1 VVEARKT
8 VTVLFADVSGST
20 ALGERLDPEALR
32 RVMERYFS
40 EARTALERHGGTV
53 EKFIGDAVMA
63 VFGIPAAHEDDAL
76 RAVRAARE
84 MQEAMARLN
93 ADLQRERG
101 VTLRVRTGINTG
113 EAVVG
118 DPSGGQFYAT
128 GDAVNVAARLEQAA
142 SADEILLGEETYR
155 LVRDAV
161 TAEAVGE
168 LALKGK
174 AEGLA
179 AYRLFD
185 VVEAA
190 PAFSRRLDT
199 PFVGRRS
206 ELARLIESLDDAVAR
221 HEPTLVT
228 VLGPAGIGKTRLA
241 GELVAAVGER
251 TTVLQ
256 GRCLAY
262 GEGITFLPLEEILRS
277 LAERPAG
284 APDPEQAQSPEE
296 IFWAYRKLFEALARE
311 RPLLLVLED
320 IHWAEPTLLDLV
332 EHVIEWTADSQ
343 MLIVC
348 LARPELL
355 DGRPG
360 WSGERIDLEPLGGE
374 EADALLTA
382 LGQPLAPAQRI
393 RIAETAEG
401 NPLFLEQLRALAAE
415 QDGDDATLPPTIQ
428 ALLVARLDRLEPE
441 ERSILEAASIV
452 GKEFWR
458 GALIHLSPGEKEVS
472 ALLQR
477 LVRRRLIRPERS
489 SFPGEDAFRFGHIL
503 IRDAAYSGIPKGTRA
518 NLHERF
524 ADWLESSASPYEE
537 IVGYHLEQAFRYRL
551 ELGPIDDETEQL
563 ALRAGLT
570 LATAGQRALHREDS
584 GAAANLLERAATLLP
599 PGRLERLDT
608 LLALGSV
615 LTTAGQ
621 PEKAGTTLDEAI
633 EAARRLGDR
642 RREWRGRLERSFVR
656 AHLDPTSSATTNQDV
671 LREAKLATSA
681 LEQLGDE
688 EGLARAWRAQ
698 AQALYWMG
706 DSLGAI
712 AAAERA
718 LELAERVGAARER
731 VMAIGVETAS
741 LVDGPTPAPA
751 AIARCEEILAS
762 GELGVET
769 VAQVKR
775 KLSMLYV
782 MRGEIDEARR
792 LIDEALETYEELGL
806 PLPLGSALGQESAAV
821 HWAGDDLAA
830 AESDLRRA
838 VELFS
843 TMDEKSVLS
852 TLTARLAEIL
862 IRQEKDESEAE
873 DLLRVSEEMAGK
885 DDWVTHLA
893 VKEARALLL
902 SRRGE
907 FNAAALL
914 AREALVLADDTDDL
928 QASAWQRVGL
938 AEIVARAGRSDE
950 AELLLAEAIEL
961 FDAKGHVFGVEEA
974 RETLPKLREPA
985 ANERARPS

>member
-1 VVEARKT
+1 MAEARKT
-8 VTVLFADVSGST
+8 VTVVFADVSGST

-32 RVMERYFS
+32 HVMERYFS
-40 EARTALERHGGTV
+40 EAQTALERHGGTV

-76 RAVRAARE
+76 RAVRAAHE
-84 MQEAMARLN
+84 MQEALARLN
-93 ADLQRERG
+93 ADLERERG
-101 VTLRVRTGINTG
+101 LTLGVCTGINTG

-118 DPSGGQFYAT
+118 DPSSGQFYAT

-168 LALKGK
+168 LTLKGK

-179 AYRLFD
+179 AYRLLD
-185 VVEAA
+185 VLEPA
-190 PAFSRRLDT
+190 PAFSRRFET

-206 ELARLIESLDDAVAR
+206 ELARLVESFDRAVAG

-241 GELVAAVGER
+241 GELVAAVDER
-251 TTVLQ
+251 ATVLRGQ
-256 GRCLAY
+256 CLSY
-262 GEGITFLPLEEILRS
+262 GDGITFWPLEEILRS
-277 LAERPAG
+277 LGERPAG
-284 APDPEQAQSPEE
+284 APDPDQAQSPEE

-332 EHVIEWTADSQ
+332 EHVVEWTADSQ
-343 MLIVC
+343 MIIVC

-360 WSGERIDLEPLGGE
+360 WPGERIELEPLREE
-374 EADALLTA
+374 EAEALLTA
-382 LGQPLAPAQRI
+382 LGRPLAPAHRH

-415 QDGDDATLPPTIQ
+415 RDGDDATLPPTIQ
-428 ALLVARLDRLEPE
+428 ALLAARLDRLEPA

-458 GALIHLSPGEKEVS
+458 GALLHLSPGEEVS

-489 SFPGEDAFRFGHIL
+489 SLPGEDAFRFGHIL
-503 IRDAAYSGIPKGTRA
+503 IRDAAYGGIPKGDRA

-537 IVGYHLEQAFRYRL
+537 IVGYHLERAFRYRL
-551 ELGPIDDETEQL
+551 ELGPMDDETEQL

-570 LATAGQRALHREDS
+570 LAVAGQRALHRDDS
-584 GAAANLLERAATLLP
+584 AAAANLLDRAATLLP
-599 PGRLERLDT
+599 RSRPERLDT
-608 LLALGSV
+608 LLGLGSV
-615 LTTAGQ
+615 LTPAGQ
-621 PEKAGTTLDEAI
+621 AEKAGTTLDEAI
-633 EAARRLGDR
+633 EAARALGDR
-642 RREWRGRLERSFVR
+642 GREWRGRLERSFLR
-656 AHLDPTSSATTNQDV
+656 AHLDPTSSATTYQDI
-671 LREAKLATSA
+671 LREARLATSA

-698 AQALYWMG
+698 AQALFWMG
-706 DSLGAI
+706 DRLGAI

-718 LELAERVGAARER
+718 VELAERVGASKER
-731 VMAIGVETAS
+731 VEAIGLEVAS
-741 LVDGPTPAPA
+741 LVDGPTPASV
-751 AIARCEEILAS
+751 AIKRCEQILAS
-762 GELGVET
+762 GELGV
-769 VAQVKR
+769 AAAAHVKS
-775 KLSMLYV
+775 KLSTLYA

-792 LIDEALETYEELGL
+792 LIDEAIETYEELGL
-806 PLPLGSALGQESAAV
+806 PIPLAAALGFESAIV
-821 HWAGDDLAA
+821 HWAADDLAA

-838 VELFS
+838 IELFS
-843 TMDEKSVLS
+843 SMDEKSVLS
-852 TLTARLAEIL
+852 TLTARLADTL
-862 IRQEKDESEAE
+862 IRREKDEREAE
-873 DLLRVSEEMAGK
+873 TLLRVSEEMAGK

-907 FNAAALL
+907 FDAAASL
-914 AREALVLADDTDDL
+914 AREALALADETDDL
-928 QASAWQRVGL
+928 EASAWLRVGL
-938 AEIVARAGRSDE
+938 AEILMSARRLAE
-950 AELLLAEAIEL
+950 AEPLLAEAIEL
-961 FDAKGHVFGVEEA
+961 FDAKGHVFGAEEA
-974 RETLPKLREPA
+974 QEMLQKLRESA
-985 ANERARPS
+985 ANERAGSS